1 MYFSNWHQHSDR
13 SWLDGMAKP
22 ADIAARCKEL
32 GMTHAMVSD
41 HSNCAAHLAFHR
53 ECVKAGLV
61 PVLGTELYFKDER
74 YDNGKPKGWHTL
86 IFALNDKGLENVW
99 KISSYTYYATSDGHR
114 IPNARWDMFEGYGE
128 GVVCTSACLA
138 GVMSKA
144 ALDDDREMADYWVD
158 RCLATFEDF
167 AIELHTNSMD
177 DQRKAN
183 LWLARYAHE
192 RGLKTVYAVDA
203 HYVRPEDAE
212 FHDKWLGMATKAYYD
227 QPHWTMDHEYYI
239 QGEDEVRARLA
250 YLGEDEVQKCVECAS
265 EILGKV
271 ETVTI
276 DGSHKVPHAHL
287 PEGVS
292 DPNVWLAA
300 KACEGLLKKVGGC
313 DASIKIEDGGPRVHV
328 SNWGG
333 SGPEG
338 VADRVRPYVRQL
350 EEKEM
355 PLVVDNGLAD
365 YFLMVAGYVEFAKAH
380 SLVGPGRGSAA
391 GSVLCYLLGITSID
405 PMGKGLVFE
414 RFLNQGRLGTH
425 VVRFE
430 GGGTAELGE
439 AVRVKVRGRG
449 VVGAGELSPGDFV
462 ECRIGWDGRTED
474 ASVSGAVGSVE
485 FRGGE
490 LPDIDVDFEPDF
502 RSTMQMHLVRE
513 YGGDKVTAV
522 GTTMFYGMKSALKD
536 LCRYYRLSMAE
547 SNRLT
552 SIMEQVEQM
561 TEEGEDWHSVLALLS
576 DSDRQFVEGYE
587 ARYPDLFADADR
599 MVGLCRQQGKHA
611 AGFVMSPVP
620 LAGKLPVRKVCHK
633 DALDDV
639 ITQFDKY
646 EVEDLGFVKAD
657 VLGLRNLETLHQ
669 AADTVF
675 GRTGERID
683 FYSLPESPDDDA
695 VWGMFE
701 RGETLGIFQMES
713 QGLTRVAMQL
723 KPRSIMELATII
735 ALYRPAVIGAG
746 MLDEYIG
753 RALGERPVEYL
764 VPQLEPILSGTL
776 GIMCIAEGSLV
787 ATERGDIPIED
798 VRPGDMVYAGDG
810 KLHKCTATVCNGI
823 REVVKVRGTLGEQ
836 LVCTPDHRV
845 MTSEGWVEAGDLN
858 ENHLMKAYLHPRGIR
873 EIEGFD
879 EKDWLLG
886 RFLADGHSGG
896 GATIACD
903 TEEHASR
910 IVEVVKRAF
919 PKAKDSYVRYSTNG
933 IGETWYACI
942 VDDRLHHC
950 GYNGK
955 SSFNQFLDEHGLYRK
970 TGNDKKWPINDS
982 HSMLVG
988 MFEGDGCYKTKI
1000 MRLKNES
1007 LARGFYDCARSYGH
1021 KCNLFEKDGVWS
1033 VTMVNVGDVEPYV
1046 IENSNKHES
1055 NLGYVPFSYALPIPG
1070 SLKGSAKANM
1080 IKTVDKRLPVS
1091 VARLKR
1097 LGYECEF
1104 EHDEWSRVLSV
1115 ESFGTARVY
1124 DLTIEDEHSFI
1135 VGGIVVHNCMQED
1148 VMAIFRELGDFT
1160 DTEADR
1166 IRAAIGHKKLDQI
1179 QAAKGKFLEGCRK
1192 RGIQENVSNEIFRQ
1206 IEASGSYG
1214 FNRSHAYSYAV
1225 VSYWTAWMKAHHLV
1239 EYYAACLGT
1248 VGSDKAQEY
1257 MADLRRRGCKVVP
1270 PLLESLSKGYA
1281 VIDDRTISYGLV
1293 NIAGMGGVAIDGVM
1307 ACAPYGGF
1315 SDFVDRSGLNRA
1327 QIEKMIN
1334 GGVFR
1339 KVYPDRRDLLLR
1351 YRGNDFRP
1359 NLFGGELTEEGRMLA
1374 VHEPYTDAELIEIE
1388 TEVYGRPLTV
1398 DPYEHIAPQIGER
1411 AYREQFTAA
1420 QLAALRDGFEG
1431 FVMGK
1436 VVKVR
1441 QHRTKKG
1448 DMMAFIGVETQLGE
1462 SLDVS
1467 VFPKMWGIAR
1477 QWIREGTYGYF
1488 GLGKE
1493 TYNGGPSFHL
1503 EHYKY
1508 LEL

>member
-1 MYFSNWHQHSDR
+1 MNFSNWHQHSDR

-32 GMTHAMVSD
+32 GMTHAMLTD
-41 HSNCAAHLAFHR
+41 HANCAGHLAFHR

-86 IFALNDKGLENVW
+86 IFALNDRGLENVW
-99 KISSYTYYATSDGHR
+99 SISSNTYYATSDGHR
-114 IPNARWDMFEGYGE
+114 IPNARWEMFEGRGE

-138 GVMSKA
+138 GVLSKA

-158 RCLATFEDF
+158 RCLATFDDF

-177 DQRKAN
+177 DQRKVN

-250 YLGEDEVQKCVECAS
+250 YLGDDEVQKAVECAS

-271 ETVTI
+271 ETVAI

-292 DPNVWLAA
+292 DPNAWLAA
-300 KACEGLLKKVGGC
+300 KACEGLLKKVGKC
-313 DASIKIEDGGPRVHV
+313 DASIKIEGGAPRIHV

-333 SGPEG
+333 SNPKD
-338 VADRVRPYVRQL
+338 VTDKIRPYVRQL

-365 YFLMVAGYVEFAKAH
+365 YFLMVAGYVEFAKDC

-425 VVRFE
+425 VVRFD
-430 GGGTAELGE
+430 GGGVAELGE
-439 AVRVKVRGRG
+439 AVRVKVSVKG
-449 VVGAGELSPGDFV
+449 VVGAGELGPGDAV
-462 ECRIGWDGRTED
+462 DCRIGWDGKTED
-474 ASVSGAVGSVE
+474 GSVSGIVESVE
-485 FRGGE
+485 FRNGE

-561 TEEGEDWHSVLALLS
+561 TVEGEDWHSVLALLP

-611 AGFVMSPVP
+611 AGFVMSPIP

-633 DALDDV
+633 DAPDDV

-723 KPRSIMELATII
+723 KPRSVAELSTII
-735 ALYRPAVIGAG
+735 ALYRPGVIGAG
-746 MLDEYIG
+746 MLDEYIA
-753 RALGERPVEYL
+753 RATGQKRVEYL
-764 VPQLEPILSGTL
+764 APQLENIL
-776 GIMCIAEGSLV
+776 
-787 ATERGDIPIED
+787 GDTF
-798 VRPGDMVYAGDG
+798 G
-810 KLHKCTATVCNGI
+810 
-823 REVVKVRGTLGEQ
+823 
-836 LVCTPDHRV
+836 
-845 MTSEGWVEAGDLN
+845 
-858 ENHLMKAYLHPRGIR
+858 
-873 EIEGFD
+873 
-879 EKDWLLG
+879 
-886 RFLADGHSGG
+886 
-896 GATIACD
+896 
-903 TEEHASR
+903 
-910 IVEVVKRAF
+910 
-919 PKAKDSYVRYSTNG
+919 
-933 IGETWYACI
+933 CI
-942 VDDRLHHC
+942 V
-950 GYNGK
+950 
-955 SSFNQFLDEHGLYRK
+955 FQEQ
-970 TGNDKKWPINDS
+970 
-982 HSMLVG
+982 SM
-988 MFEGDGCYKTKI
+988 T
-1000 MRLKNES
+1000 
-1007 LARGFYDCARSYGH
+1007 
-1021 KCNLFEKDGVWS
+1021 
-1033 VTMVNVGDVEPYV
+1033 
-1046 IENSNKHES
+1046 
-1055 NLGYVPFSYALPIPG
+1055 
-1070 SLKGSAKANM
+1070 
-1080 IKTVDKRLPVS
+1080 
-1091 VARLKR
+1091 
-1097 LGYECEF
+1097 
-1104 EHDEWSRVLSV
+1104 
-1115 ESFGTARVY
+1115 
-1124 DLTIEDEHSFI
+1124 
-1135 VGGIVVHNCMQED
+1135 
-1148 VMAIFRELGDFT
+1148 IFRELGNFT

-1166 IRAAIGHKKLDQI
+1166 IRAAIGHKKVEQI
-1179 QAAKGKFLEGCRK
+1179 QAVKPKFLDGCK
-1192 RGIQENVSNEIFRQ
+1192 SNGISEDVANEIFRQ
-1206 IEASGSYG
+1206 IEASGSYS
-1214 FNRSHAYSYAV
+1214 FNLSHSLAYAT

-1270 PLLESLSKGYA
+1270 PLLENLSKGYT
-1281 VIDDRTISYGLV
+1281 VIDDKTVSYGLV
-1293 NIAGMGGVAIDGVM
+1293 NIAGIGGVAIDGVM
-1307 ACAPYGGF
+1307 ACAPYDGF
-1315 SDFVDRSGLNRA
+1315 SDFVDRSGLNRS

-1388 TEVYGRPLTV
+1388 TEVYGRPLSV
-1398 DPYEHIAPQIGER
+1398 DPYEHMAPQIGER

-1448 DMMAFIGVETQLGE
+1448 DMMAFVGVETQLGE

-1493 TYNGGPSFHL
+1493 TYNGGPSYHL

>member
-1 MYFSNWHQHSDR
+1 MNFSNWHQHSDR

-32 GMTHAMVSD
+32 GMTHAMLTD
-41 HSNCAAHLAFHR
+41 HANSAGHLAFHR

-99 KISSYTYYATSDGHR
+99 SISSNTFYATSDGHR

-271 ETVTI
+271 ETVSI

-287 PEGVS
+287 PDGVS
-292 DPNVWLAA
+292 DPNAWLAA

-313 DASIKIEDGGPRVHV
+313 DASIKIEGGRPRIHV

-333 SGPEG
+333 SDPKG
-338 VADRVRPYVRQL
+338 VTDKIRPYVRQL

-365 YFLMVAGYVEFAKAH
+365 YFLMVAGYVEFAKDC

-425 VVRFE
+425 VVHFD
-430 GGGTAELGE
+430 GGGVAELGE
-439 AVRVKVRGRG
+439 AVRVKVSGKG
-449 VVGAGELSPGDFV
+449 VVGAGELKPGDDV
-462 ECRIGWDGRTED
+462 VCRIGWDGKTED
-474 ASVSGAVGSVE
+474 GSVSGIVESVE
-485 FRGGE
+485 FRNGE

-561 TEEGEDWHSVLALLS
+561 TVEGEDWHSVLALLP

-611 AGFVMSPVP
+611 AGFVMSPVS

-675 GRTGERID
+675 ERTGERVD

-723 KPRSIMELATII
+723 KPRSVAELSTII
-735 ALYRPAVIGAG
+735 ALYRPGVIGAG
-746 MLDEYIG
+746 MLDEYIA
-753 RALGERPVEYL
+753 RATGQKQVEYL
-764 VPQLEPILSGTL
+764 ASQLENIL
-776 GIMCIAEGSLV
+776 
-787 ATERGDIPIED
+787 GDTF
-798 VRPGDMVYAGDG
+798 G
-810 KLHKCTATVCNGI
+810 
-823 REVVKVRGTLGEQ
+823 
-836 LVCTPDHRV
+836 
-845 MTSEGWVEAGDLN
+845 
-858 ENHLMKAYLHPRGIR
+858 
-873 EIEGFD
+873 
-879 EKDWLLG
+879 
-886 RFLADGHSGG
+886 
-896 GATIACD
+896 
-903 TEEHASR
+903 
-910 IVEVVKRAF
+910 
-919 PKAKDSYVRYSTNG
+919 
-933 IGETWYACI
+933 CI
-942 VDDRLHHC
+942 V
-950 GYNGK
+950 
-955 SSFNQFLDEHGLYRK
+955 FQEQ
-970 TGNDKKWPINDS
+970 
-982 HSMLVG
+982 SM
-988 MFEGDGCYKTKI
+988 T
-1000 MRLKNES
+1000 
-1007 LARGFYDCARSYGH
+1007 
-1021 KCNLFEKDGVWS
+1021 
-1033 VTMVNVGDVEPYV
+1033 
-1046 IENSNKHES
+1046 
-1055 NLGYVPFSYALPIPG
+1055 
-1070 SLKGSAKANM
+1070 
-1080 IKTVDKRLPVS
+1080 
-1091 VARLKR
+1091 
-1097 LGYECEF
+1097 
-1104 EHDEWSRVLSV
+1104 
-1115 ESFGTARVY
+1115 
-1124 DLTIEDEHSFI
+1124 
-1135 VGGIVVHNCMQED
+1135 
-1148 VMAIFRELGDFT
+1148 IFRELGNFT

-1166 IRAAIGHKKLDQI
+1166 IRAAIGHKKVEQI
-1179 QAAKGKFLEGCRK
+1179 QVVKPKFLDGCK
-1192 RGIQENVSNEIFRQ
+1192 SNGISEDVASEIFRQ
-1206 IEASGSYG
+1206 IEASGSYS
-1214 FNRSHAYSYAV
+1214 FNLSHSLAYAT

-1257 MADLRRRGCKVVP
+1257 MADLRRRGCRVVP

-1307 ACAPYGGF
+1307 ACAPYDGF
-1315 SDFVDRSGLNRA
+1315 SDFVDRSGLNRS

-1339 KVYPDRRDLLLR
+1339 KMYPDRRDLLLR

-1388 TEVYGRPLTV
+1388 TEVYGRPLSV
-1398 DPYEHIAPQIGER
+1398 DPYEHMAPQIGER
-1411 AYREQFTAA
+1411 AYREQFTAG

>member
-1 MYFSNWHQHSDR
+1 
-13 SWLDGMAKP
+13 MAKP
-22 ADIAARCKEL
+22 DDIADRCKEL
-32 GMTHAMVSD
+32 GFSHAMITD
-41 HSNCAAHLAFHR
+41 HQTCSGHIAFYKS
-53 ECVKAGLV
+53 CVKAGLV

-292 DPNVWLAA
+292 DPNAWLSA

-313 DASIKIEDGGPRVHV
+313 DTSIKIEGGRPRIHV

-333 SGPEG
+333 SDPKG
-338 VADRVRPYVRQL
+338 VTDKVRPYVRQL

-365 YFLMVAGYVEFAKAH
+365 YFLMVAGYVEFAKRY

-425 VVRFE
+425 VIRFE
-430 GGGTAELGE
+430 GGGAAELGE

-449 VVGAGELSPGDFV
+449 AVGAGELSPGDFV
-462 ECRIGWDGRTED
+462 ECRIGWDGKTED
-474 ASVSGAVGSVE
+474 ASVSGAVESVE

-561 TEEGEDWHSVLALLS
+561 TAEGEDWHSVLALLS

-683 FYSLPESPDDDA
+683 FYGLPESPDDDA

-723 KPRSIMELATII
+723 KPRSVAELSTII
-735 ALYRPAVIGAG
+735 ALYRPGVIGAG
-746 MLDEYIG
+746 MLDEYIA
-753 RALGERPVEYL
+753 RATGQKQVEYL
-764 VPQLEPILSGTL
+764 APQLENIL
-776 GIMCIAEGSLV
+776 
-787 ATERGDIPIED
+787 GDTF
-798 VRPGDMVYAGDG
+798 G
-810 KLHKCTATVCNGI
+810 
-823 REVVKVRGTLGEQ
+823 
-836 LVCTPDHRV
+836 
-845 MTSEGWVEAGDLN
+845 
-858 ENHLMKAYLHPRGIR
+858 
-873 EIEGFD
+873 
-879 EKDWLLG
+879 
-886 RFLADGHSGG
+886 
-896 GATIACD
+896 
-903 TEEHASR
+903 
-910 IVEVVKRAF
+910 
-919 PKAKDSYVRYSTNG
+919 
-933 IGETWYACI
+933 CI
-942 VDDRLHHC
+942 V
-950 GYNGK
+950 
-955 SSFNQFLDEHGLYRK
+955 FQEQ
-970 TGNDKKWPINDS
+970 
-982 HSMLVG
+982 SM
-988 MFEGDGCYKTKI
+988 T
-1000 MRLKNES
+1000 
-1007 LARGFYDCARSYGH
+1007 
-1021 KCNLFEKDGVWS
+1021 
-1033 VTMVNVGDVEPYV
+1033 
-1046 IENSNKHES
+1046 
-1055 NLGYVPFSYALPIPG
+1055 
-1070 SLKGSAKANM
+1070 
-1080 IKTVDKRLPVS
+1080 
-1091 VARLKR
+1091 
-1097 LGYECEF
+1097 
-1104 EHDEWSRVLSV
+1104 
-1115 ESFGTARVY
+1115 
-1124 DLTIEDEHSFI
+1124 
-1135 VGGIVVHNCMQED
+1135 
-1148 VMAIFRELGDFT
+1148 IFRELGNFT

-1166 IRAAIGHKKLDQI
+1166 IRAAIGHKKVEQI
-1179 QAAKGKFLEGCRK
+1179 QAVKPKFLDGCK
-1192 RGIQENVSNEIFRQ
+1192 SNGISEDVANEIFRQ
-1206 IEASGSYG
+1206 IEASGSYS
-1214 FNRSHAYSYAV
+1214 FNLSHSLAYAT

-1257 MADLRRRGCKVVP
+1257 MADLRRRGCRVVP

-1307 ACAPYGGF
+1307 ACAPYDGF
-1315 SDFVDRSGLNRA
+1315 SDFVDRSGLNRS

-1398 DPYEHIAPQIGER
+1398 DPYEHMAPQVGER

>member
-32 GMTHAMVSD
+32 GMTHAMLTD
-41 HSNCAAHLAFHR
+41 HAHCAGHLVFYR
-53 ECVKAGLV
+53 ECVNAGLV

-138 GVMSKA
+138 GVLSKA

-292 DPNVWLAA
+292 DPNAWLAA

-313 DASIKIEDGGPRVHV
+313 DASIKIEDGGPRIHV

-333 SGPEG
+333 SDPKG
-338 VADRVRPYVRQL
+338 VTDRVRPYVRQL

-449 VVGAGELSPGDFV
+449 AVGAGELSPGDFV
-462 ECRIGWDGRTED
+462 ECRIGWDGKTED
-474 ASVSGAVGSVE
+474 VSVFGAVESVE

-502 RSTMQMHLVRE
+502 RSAMQAHLVRE

-561 TEEGEDWHSVLALLS
+561 TAEGEDWHSVLALLS

-675 GRTGERID
+675 ERTGERID

-723 KPRSIMELATII
+723 KPRSVAELSTII
-735 ALYRPAVIGAG
+735 ALYRPGVIGAG
-746 MLDEYIG
+746 MLDEYIA
-753 RALGERPVEYL
+753 RATGQKQVECL
-764 VPQLEPILSGTL
+764 APQLE
-776 GIMCIAEGSLV
+776 GII
-787 ATERGDIPIED
+787 GDTYYTF
-798 VRPGDMVYAGDG
+798 VYQ
-810 KLHKCTATVCNGI
+810 
-823 REVVKVRGTLGEQ
+823 EQ
-836 LVCTPDHRV
+836 
-845 MTSEGWVEAGDLN
+845 
-858 ENHLMKAYLHPRGIR
+858 
-873 EIEGFD
+873 
-879 EKDWLLG
+879 
-886 RFLADGHSGG
+886 
-896 GATIACD
+896 
-903 TEEHASR
+903 
-910 IVEVVKRAF
+910 
-919 PKAKDSYVRYSTNG
+919 
-933 IGETWYACI
+933 
-942 VDDRLHHC
+942 
-950 GYNGK
+950 
-955 SSFNQFLDEHGLYRK
+955 
-970 TGNDKKWPINDS
+970 
-982 HSMLVG
+982 
-988 MFEGDGCYKTKI
+988 
-1000 MRLKNES
+1000 
-1007 LARGFYDCARSYGH
+1007 
-1021 KCNLFEKDGVWS
+1021 
-1033 VTMVNVGDVEPYV
+1033 
-1046 IENSNKHES
+1046 
-1055 NLGYVPFSYALPIPG
+1055 
-1070 SLKGSAKANM
+1070 
-1080 IKTVDKRLPVS
+1080 
-1091 VARLKR
+1091 
-1097 LGYECEF
+1097 
-1104 EHDEWSRVLSV
+1104 
-1115 ESFGTARVY
+1115 
-1124 DLTIEDEHSFI
+1124 
-1135 VGGIVVHNCMQED
+1135 
-1148 VMAIFRELGDFT
+1148 VMAVFRELGGFT
-1160 DTEADR
+1160 DAEADR
-1166 IRAAIGHKKLDQI
+1166 IRAAIGHKKLDQL
-1179 QAAKGKFLEGCRK
+1179 QAAKGKFLEGCRA
-1192 RGIQENVSNEIFRQ
+1192 RGVDDASANEIYRQ
-1206 IEASGSYG
+1206 MEASGSYG
-1214 FNRSHAYSYAV
+1214 FNRCLTGDALLRRSSTSDRDKEFPTADITVEGLYERFNSPSAVGKKYRDPKRGIWVMAMDPDGRARKARVKNVYRNGAMPVYRITLSDGKSVEATANHRFMVEGGAYKRVDQLSVGERLATCDFAYESGNGKTYSLSGKRQEPKGKTYDGGAGFPTGESNPGHIDGAYIKWSKERAKREGDPCDVCGAFADRMEMHHVDGNRDNNEPSNLQWLCASCHKRAHYRMGRVSRGQKGYPTSRSEIVSIEYAGVKETYDVEMDSEGHNFFANGICSHNSHSLAYAT

-1257 MADLRRRGCKVVP
+1257 MADLRRRGCRVVP

-1307 ACAPYGGF
+1307 ACAPYDGF
-1315 SDFVDRSGLNRA
+1315 SDFVDRSGLNRS

-1374 VHEPYTDAELIEIE
+1374 VHEPYTDAELIEME

-1398 DPYEHIAPQIGER
+1398 DPYEHMAPQIGER